1 VKESEATHSITFRH
15 STVYPDSTAVIEE
28 GGFGRNLPSLN
39 SAGSWQE
46 VVRHALSIQSRLK
59 SMPLHYNNNKNDNN
73 NNNNNNNM
81 AVIIIIYLQSLA
93 GDDRVLNATVAHA
106 LSIQPCIKYMFQHLT

>member
-1 VKESEATHSITFRH
+1 
-15 STVYPDSTAVIEE
+15 
-28 GGFGRNLPSLN
+28 
-39 SAGSWQE
+39 
-46 VVRHALSIQSRLK
+46 
-59 SMPLHYNNNKNDNN
+59 
-73 NNNNNNNM
+73 M